1 MKAIITMTLT
11 AMLMASGMA
20 EEDEDAGK
28 MEAFVGGVYGEKG
41 FAVIL
46 SKDQA
51 LVNGKLIL
59 RNGDVYTTPKGTY
72 TDNHGVY
79 SCPRGIVSR
88 NGDIFSGS
96 TGIRY
101 GSGDVFF
108 GSGGAT
114 IVSGGASSSMR
125 KP

>member
-1 MKAIITMTLT
+1 MKAIITITLT
-11 AMLMASGMA
+11 AMLMASVMA
-20 EEDEDAGK
+20 EDQSA

-41 FAVIL
+41 FAVIID
-46 SKDQA
+46 KDTA

-79 SCPRGIVSR
+79 SGPKGITTR
-88 NGDIFSGS
+88 NGDIFAGS

-114 IVSGGASSSMR
+114 IVSGGVSSNMR

>member
-1 MKAIITMTLT
+1 MKAITTIMVT
-11 AMLMASGMA
+11 AMLMASALAG
-20 EEDEDAGK
+20 EDDGE
-28 MEAFVGGVYGEKG
+28 METFVGGVYGEKG
-41 FAVIL
+41 FAVIID
-46 SKDQA
+46 KDTA

-79 SCPRGIVSR
+79 SGPKGITTR
-88 NGDIFSGS
+88 NGDIFAGS

-114 IVSGGASSSMR
+114 IVSGGVSSSMR

>member
-1 MKAIITMTLT
+1 
-11 AMLMASGMA
+11 
-20 EEDEDAGK
+20 

-59 RNGDVYTTPKGTY
+59 RNGDVYITPKGIY

-79 SCPRGIVSR
+79 SCPKGIVSR
-88 NGDIFSGS
+88 NGDIFAGS

-101 GSGDVFF
+101 GYLEMFF
-108 GSGGAT
+108 LDLVGQPLYLEVQVPAC
-114 IVSGGASSSMR
+114 VSLNPAQT
-125 KP
+125 

>member
-1 MKAIITMTLT
+1 MKAIIMATLM
-11 AMLMASGMA
+11 AMLVASGMA
-20 EEDEDAGK
+20 EDDDAGK

-46 SKDQA
+46 SNDQA

-59 RNGDVYTTPKGTY
+59 RNGDVYITPKGVY
-72 TDNHGVY
+72 TDNNGVY
-79 SCPRGIVSR
+79 SCPKGIVSR
-88 NGDIFSGS
+88 NGDIFAGR

-101 GSGDVFF
+101 SSGDVFF

>member
-11 AMLMASGMA
+11 ARLMASVMA
-20 EEDEDAGK
+20 NDESE

-41 FAVIL
+41 FAVIID
-46 SKDQA
+46 KDTA

-79 SCPRGIVSR
+79 SGPRGITTR
-88 NGDIFSGS
+88 NGDIFAGS

-114 IVSGGASSSMR
+114 IVSGGVSSSMR

>member
-1 MKAIITMTLT
+1 MKAITTIMVT
-11 AMLMASGMA
+11 AMLMASGLA
-20 EEDEDAGK
+20 EEDDDGK

>member
-1 MKAIITMTLT
+1 MKAITTITLT
-11 AMLMASGMA
+11 AMLMASVMA
-20 EEDEDAGK
+20 EDQSA

-41 FAVIL
+41 FAVIID
-46 SKDQA
+46 KDTA

-79 SCPRGIVSR
+79 SGPKGITTR
-88 NGDIFSGS
+88 NGDIFVGS

-114 IVSGGASSSMR
+114 IVSGGVSSSMR

>member
-1 MKAIITMTLT
+1 MKAITTITLMT
-11 AMLMASGMA
+11 MLMASVMA
-20 EEDEDAGK
+20 EDDEDAGK

-46 SKDQA
+46 SNDQA

-59 RNGDVYTTPKGTY
+59 RNGDVYITPKGVY
-72 TDNHGVY
+72 TDNNSVY
-79 SCPRGIVSR
+79 SCPKGIVSR
-88 NGDIFSGS
+88 NGDIFAGR

-101 GSGDVFF
+101 SSGDVFF
-108 GSGGAT
+108 GSGGTT

>member
-1 MKAIITMTLT
+1 MKAITTVTLM
-11 AMLMASGMA
+11 AMLVASGMA
-20 EEDEDAGK
+20 DDDEDAGK

-46 SKDQA
+46 SNDQA

-59 RNGDVYTTPKGTY
+59 RNGDVYITPKGVY
-72 TDNHGVY
+72 TDNNGVY
-79 SCPRGIVSR
+79 SCPKGIVSR
-88 NGDIFSGS
+88 NGDIFAGR

-101 GSGDVFF
+101 SSGDVFF

>member
-1 MKAIITMTLT
+1 MMVAGVW
-11 AMLMASGMA
+11 ADD
-20 EEDEDAGK
+20 EDEGK

-59 RNGDVYTTPKGTY
+59 RNGDVYITPKGIY

-79 SCPRGIVSR
+79 SCPKGIVSR
-88 NGDIFSGS
+88 NGDIFAGS

>member
-1 MKAIITMTLT
+1 MKAITTITLT
-11 AMLMASGMA
+11 AMLMASVMA
-20 EEDEDAGK
+20 DDEDAGK
-28 MEAFVGGVYGEKG
+28 MEAFAGGVYGEKG

-46 SKDQA
+46 SNDQA

-59 RNGDVYTTPKGTY
+59 RNGDVYITPKGVY
-72 TDNHGVY
+72 TDNNGVY
-79 SCPRGIVSR
+79 SCPKGIVSR
-88 NGDIFSGS
+88 NGDIFAGKN
-96 TGIRY
+96 GIRY

>member
-1 MKAIITMTLT
+1 MKAITMITLT
-11 AMLMASGMA
+11 AMLVASGMA
-20 EEDEDAGK
+20 DDEDAGK

-46 SKDQA
+46 SNDQA

-59 RNGDVYTTPKGTY
+59 RNGDVYITPKGVY
-72 TDNHGVY
+72 TDNNGVY
-79 SCPRGIVSR
+79 SCPKGIVSR
-88 NGDIFSGS
+88 NGDIFAGK

>member
-1 MKAIITMTLT
+1 MKAIIMITLT
-11 AMLMASGMA
+11 AMLMASGFA
-20 EEDEDAGK
+20 GEDDGE

-41 FAVIL
+41 FAVIID
-46 SKDQA
+46 KDTA

-79 SCPRGIVSR
+79 SGPKGITTR
-88 NGDIFSGS
+88 NGDIFAGS

-114 IVSGGASSSMR
+114 IVSGGVSSNMR

>member
-1 MKAIITMTLT
+1 MKTIIIL
-11 AMLMASGMA
+11 LMMVAGVWA
-20 EEDEDAGK
+20 DDEDEGK
-28 MEAFVGGVYGEKG
+28 MEAFVGGVYSEKG

-59 RNGDVYTTPKGTY
+59 RNGDVYITPKGIY

-79 SCPRGIVSR
+79 SCPKGIVSR
-88 NGDIFSGS
+88 NGDIFAGS

>member
-1 MKAIITMTLT
+1 MKAITTITLT
-11 AMLMASGMA
+11 AMLMASVMA
-20 EEDEDAGK
+20 EDQSA

-41 FAVIL
+41 FAVIID
-46 SKDQA
+46 KDTA

-79 SCPRGIVSR
+79 SGPKGITTR
-88 NGDIFSGS
+88 NGDIFVGS